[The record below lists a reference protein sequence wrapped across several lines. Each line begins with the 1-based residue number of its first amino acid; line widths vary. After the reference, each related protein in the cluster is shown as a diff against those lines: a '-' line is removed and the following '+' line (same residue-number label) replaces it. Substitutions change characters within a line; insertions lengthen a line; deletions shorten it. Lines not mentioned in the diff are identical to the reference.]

1 MRALRLGL
9 AAAAFAAALVPA
21 SAWACQWEF
30 YEKTYDTP
38 AGPVTV
44 THARC
49 VSP

>member
-1 MRALRLGL
+1 MSIRPVLV
-9 AAAAFAAALVPA
+9 AAALACALAPT
-21 SAWACQWEF
+21 SAFACQWEF

-38 AGPVTV
+38 AGPITL